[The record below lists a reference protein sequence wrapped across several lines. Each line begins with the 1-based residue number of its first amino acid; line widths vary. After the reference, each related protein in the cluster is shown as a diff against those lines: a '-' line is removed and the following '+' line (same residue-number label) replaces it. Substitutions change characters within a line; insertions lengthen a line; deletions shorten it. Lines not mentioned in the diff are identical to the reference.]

1 VLITILVLL
10 VLGAV
15 ALGVIRFVRGPA
27 DADRVVALDI
37 LFSAGV
43 AMCSLAALATRRVLF
58 LDIAIGLVII
68 GFVATLAWARLVE
81 MRRHDK
87 RDFEP

>member
-1 VLITILVLL
+1 LIVILVVL

-37 LFSAGV
+37 LFSAAV
-43 AMCSLAALATRRVLF
+43 AMCALAALTTRRVLF
-58 LDIAIGLVII
+58 LDIAIGLILI

-81 MRRHDK
+81 MRRPRK
-87 RDFEP
+87 RAPEP